1 MLIRVCNTR
10 PIKPKLLSKI
20 IMKWEGTDYS
30 HSIAI
35 FGDWV
40 YESSSHGCAKLL
52 LSDFL
57 KENIIVTEDRR
68 EVSLERYAF
77 LLNKAEQAITDDI
90 PYGYL
95 NLLGVAINDVTGW
108 TWFADGA
115 KSMICSEFIFWI
127 FQDELGIPD
136 EEIDLISPR
145 DLFKKYF
152 NMVYV

>member
-1 MLIRVCNTR
+1 MIIRVCNTR

-35 FGDWV
+35 FGEWV
-40 YESSSHGCAKLL
+40 YESSSHGCAKVL

-57 KENIIVTEDRR
+57 KKNLIVTEDRR
-68 EVSLERYAF
+68 EVTPEKYSY
-77 LLNKAEQAITDDI
+77 LLFKAEKAVIDDI
-90 PYGYL
+90 PYGYF
-95 NLLGVAINDVTGW
+95 NLLGVAINDVTGLK
-108 TWFADGA
+108 WFVDGA
-115 KSMICSEFIFWI
+115 DSMICSEFIFWL
-127 FQDELGIPD
+127 FKDELAIPD
-136 EEIDLISPR
+136 EEIDFISPK

>member
-57 KENIIVTEDRR
+57 KKNVIVTEDRR

-77 LLNKAEQAITDDI
+77 LLNKAEQAVTDDI

-115 KSMICSEFIFWI
+115 NSMICSEFIFWI

-152 NMVYV
+152 KMVYV